1 MADDDAQH
9 HNAQHPSAKPTAGS
23 SSLSSSSSRHTFS
36 PLILRQN
43 HKTSPGSPS
52 HLPAQECLLV
62 RKIDLRLLPM
72 VILMYILNYLDRNNI
87 AAARLAGLESDL
99 SLTGTQYLT
108 ALSILF
114 VGYILMQIPSNL
126 FLNKVGKPAI
136 YLPSVMVVW
145 GIISGATAGV
155 KSFNQLVAVRF
166 LLGFVE
172 AAYFPGCLFLLSSW
186 YTRKEL
192 GFRTAV
198 MFSGSLLSG
207 AFSGLISAGITHGL
221 DGARGLRA
229 WRWLFII
236 EGAITVVVALAAFWV
251 LPNFPTTTGW
261 LTEKEREL
269 AVRRLEEDI
278 GEEDF
283 GVGEGQEKFW
293 WGFKLAFADP
303 KTYILVTEPQP
314 QPPNPPPFFFP
325 PRPTTLKHDPFP
337 VPLLLPP
344 SQTEK
349 KIRQSLPPPF
359 PPIYFPFRSG
369 I

>member
-1 MADDDAQH
+1 MADDAK
-9 HNAQHPSAKPTAGS
+9 HPDSTTAPDSAS
-23 SSLSSSSSRHTFS
+23 ISSSSSRHLFS
-36 PLILRQN
+36 PLIRPQN
-43 HKTSPGSPS
+43 HKQSPESLG
-52 HLPAQECLLV
+52 HLPPYERLNLEALLV

-136 YLPSVMVVW
+136 YLPGVMVVW
-145 GIISGATAGV
+145 GIVSGATAGV
-155 KSFNQLVAVRF
+155 KSYGELVVVRF
-166 LLGFVE
+166 ILGFVE
-172 AAYFPGCLFLLSSW
+172 AAYFPGCLFFLSSW

-192 GFRTAV
+192 GFRTAI

-221 DGARGLRA
+221 DGARGLSA

-261 LTEKEREL
+261 LTEQEREL
-269 AVRRLEEDI
+269 AVWRLQEDI

-283 GVGEGQEKFW
+283 GVGEGQE
-293 WGFKLAFADP
+293 
-303 KTYILVTEPQP
+303 
-314 QPPNPPPFFFP
+314 
-325 PRPTTLKHDPFP
+325 
-337 VPLLLPP
+337 
-344 SQTEK
+344 
-349 KIRQSLPPPF
+349 
-359 PPIYFPFRSG
+359 
-369 I
+369 